1 MIYKI
6 VWEVWKQFIGPF
18 YRLWKYTVLLNFGHG
33 WGSGKLK
40 VRSGTMTSYIPMHV
54 RIYSIL
60 GPPNGAKQE
69 VPDSRFKI
77 PSEDPD

>member
-1 MIYKI
+1 MA
-6 VWEVWKQFIGPF
+6 EGPASLR
-18 YRLWKYTVLLNFGHG
+18 YGP
-33 WGSGKLK
+33 
-40 VRSGTMTSYIPMHV
+40 GTMTSYIPMHV